1 MNKTTQTSVNNSE
14 SSSSIDLTSI
24 NNDAFLINK
33 TTNIK
38 NKIIS
43 SIFKQNKT
51 STSSDSTTNNESTD
65 NTSSPI
71 HKIRSMSLK
80 NFQANF
86 IPSNLLFSNNNNNNK
101 SSKTSINNIDNEF
114 DQFVKL
120 EDADL
125 IGLNFNNENMK
136 LVLNEND
143 KLN

>member
-24 NNDAFLINK
+24 NNDTFLINK

-38 NKIIS
+38 NKIS

-51 STSSDSTTNNESTD
+51 SSSSDSTTNNESTD
-65 NTSSPI
+65 NKSSPI
-71 HKIRSMSLK
+71 QKIRSMSLK

-86 IPSNLLFSNNNNNNK
+86 IPSNLSFSNNNNNNK
-101 SSKTSINNIDNEF
+101 NSKTSINNIDNEF